1 MHPSLAPSQS
11 IKEAFAHS
19 PIQSHGQFPQR
30 PPSYRVHR
38 GTSLSGD
45 CSVSCMTAHI
55 CEAGLGL
62 SWLKLSLTVE
72 TLLLLMAQGG
82 SGSLGSKCKIL
93 TLNSYLFYPLILL
106 PGSKHDTDPRSQW
119 SVTWAGTEPR
129 APESQSR
136 GLQVPRPSPFGMDRQ
151 ALLTDQV
158 DGLGVLVR
166 AGRAEL
172 LDGKRWHFL
181 LSPPF
186 PLAPFCPRNLL
197 TEYSSC
203 QHLGVISIWPPGS
216 PLPGNR
222 QECGGFRYIERM
234 SGM

>member
-1 MHPSLAPSQS
+1 MHPSSAPSQS
-11 IKEAFAHS
+11 IKEALAHS
-19 PIQSHGQFPQR
+19 PTQSYHQFLQR

-45 CSVSCMTAHI
+45 CSVSCMRAHI

-62 SWLKLSLTVE
+62 SWLKLSLTVA

-93 TLNSYLFYPLILL
+93 TLNSYLFYPFILL

-119 SVTWAGTEPR
+119 SVTQAGTEPR

-136 GLQVPRPSPFGMDRQ
+136 GLQAPRPSPSGTDRQ
-151 ALLTDQV
+151 AWLTDQV

-166 AGRAEL
+166 AGRAGL

-181 LSPPF
+181 LSPPS
-186 PLAPFCPRNLL
+186 PLAPLL
-197 TEYSSC
+197 
-203 QHLGVISIWPPGS
+203 P
-216 PLPGNR
+216 
-222 QECGGFRYIERM
+222 QEFID
-234 SGM
+234 